1 MFKKVLI
8 ISCAMSALLL
18 SGCANLLGVSK
29 SDYEAAMADRDMEL
43 NNYVEIVDENYELE
57 AEWDALQEEVQ
68 LLQDEVFAL
77 EEEVEIAR
85 EEAAAAEGL
94 GELVIHEITDEVAL
108 KFRLPE
114 GYSYVSDGLYT
125 VSSYDPSNI
134 LIKSTQT
141 NALGLVFT
149 EEMMEE
155 YLLQTY
161 EEMGYDVENFE
172 MVNFERSEIQG
183 YDVIVMDMAL
193 TAQGLN
199 IQQIEVV
206 VQVEDMTCVIVYT
219 TEESFGWYDEFLES
233 VDSIQIGKVK

>member
-1 MFKKVLI
+1 MFKKVLVI
-8 ISCAMSALLL
+8 TCAMSVLLL

-29 SDYEAAMADRDMEL
+29 ADYEAAMADRDMEL
-43 NNYVEIVDENYELE
+43 SNYTEILEENYELE
-57 AEWDALQEEVQ
+57 AEWDTLQEEVQ
-68 LLQDEVFAL
+68 SLQDEILAL
-77 EEEVEIAR
+77 EEEVEIAK

-94 GELVIHEITDEVAL
+94 GEVVIHEITDEVAL

-114 GYSYVSDGLYT
+114 GFSYYSDGLYS
-125 VSSYDPSNI
+125 VSTYDPSNI

-161 EEMGYDVENFE
+161 EDMGYDVENFE

-183 YDVIVMDMAL
+183 YEVLVIDMAL

-219 TEESFGWYDEFLES
+219 TEESFGWYEDFLKS
-233 VDSIQIGKVK
+233 VESIQIGKAK